1 MTDMIGWIENTGV
14 VPEGVT
20 KDTVIE
26 VFYRDTSLHLWG
38 TNEVINND
46 DTRLWVLLDM
56 DFDVLWWRF
65 VETKENNN

>member
-1 MTDMIGWIENTGV
+1 MIGWIENTGV

-38 TNEVINND
+38 TNNKRIEND
-46 DTRLWVLLDM
+46 DPLLWMLLDVGS
-56 DFDVLWWRF
+56 DILWWRF
-65 VETKENNN
+65 VET